1 MKNVLGS
8 NKQGRLEV
16 SLSGH
21 IDSANVKN
29 VEQELNAML
38 EPAPQSVVIDCGG
51 LEYISSAGLR
61 MLLRVKKTADDTRLV
76 NVSSAV
82 YEILDTTGFTEI
94 MDIRRAMRTL
104 SVEGCEV
111 IGCGANG
118 QVYRMDEETIVK
130 EFHNADAL
138 ENINRERELARTA
151 FVLGIPT
158 AISYDVVRL
167 ENGGYGAVYELLN
180 AKSYAQL
187 LLSGEKTVDELA
199 EMSVELLR
207 VIHSAEAPEGA
218 LPKRAGRVLA
228 WFGDIEGKLD
238 PAVSEKLRSLL
249 DSIPDPGCA
258 LHGDFHVKNIMYM
271 DGESLLIDMDTFGSG
286 NPIFEFAAMY
296 DAYRG
301 FSETDHDSV
310 RRFLGIDYD
319 TAGRLFERSLE
330 LYLGGR
336 GGRFDNAMRAV
347 RILSAV
353 HLCSHYVRGKDAD
366 PSEAAEKAEVYKRI
380 LEALVPG
387 TDALGL

>member
-1 MKNVLGS
+1 
-8 NKQGRLEV
+8 
-16 SLSGH
+16 
-21 IDSANVKN
+21 
-29 VEQELNAML
+29 
-38 EPAPQSVVIDCGG
+38 
-51 LEYISSAGLR
+51 
-61 MLLRVKKTADDTRLV
+61 
-76 NVSSAV
+76 
-82 YEILDTTGFTEI
+82 
-94 MDIRRAMRTL
+94 
-104 SVEGCEV
+104 
-111 IGCGANG
+111 
-118 QVYRMDEETIVK
+118 
-130 EFHNADAL
+130 
-138 ENINRERELARTA
+138 
-151 FVLGIPT
+151 
-158 AISYDVVRL
+158 
-167 ENGGYGAVYELLN
+167 
-180 AKSYAQL
+180 
-187 LLSGEKTVDELA
+187 
-199 EMSVELLR
+199 MSVELLR

-218 LPKRAGRVLA
+218 LPKSADRVLA

-238 PAVSEKLRSLL
+238 PTVSEKLRSLL